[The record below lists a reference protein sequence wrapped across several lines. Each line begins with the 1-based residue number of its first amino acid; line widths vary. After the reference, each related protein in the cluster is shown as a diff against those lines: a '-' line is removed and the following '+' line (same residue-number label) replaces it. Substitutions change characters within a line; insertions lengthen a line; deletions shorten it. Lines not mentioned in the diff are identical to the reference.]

1 MLNQEIPLYSGVV
14 EVDGIIL
21 FPQLL
26 GVATTYVRCGCGHV
40 AGIEIQDMK
49 QKSCVACGYT
59 LTEEHGTVSST
70 KEEFKEAR
78 R

>member
-1 MLNQEIPLYSGVV
+1 MDNQVIPMYSGPVD
-14 EVDGIIL
+14 VDGIIL

-40 AGIEIQDMK
+40 AGIEIDTN
-49 QKSCVACGYT
+49 QKPCVACGYP